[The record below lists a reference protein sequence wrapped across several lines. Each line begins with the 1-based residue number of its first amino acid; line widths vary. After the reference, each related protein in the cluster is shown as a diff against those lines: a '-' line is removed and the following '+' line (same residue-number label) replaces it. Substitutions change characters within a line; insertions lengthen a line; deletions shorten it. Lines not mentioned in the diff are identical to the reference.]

1 MRLFTSELVKKYKSR
16 TVVNH
21 VTIDVKQGE
30 IVGLLGPNGAG
41 KTTTFYMIVGLIKP
55 NEGQIFL
62 EDDNG
67 KISELT
73 NEPVYRRAQMG
84 VGYLAQEA
92 SVFRRLSVEDNIKA
106 VLEMTSY
113 SKEYQRERCESLIEE
128 FRLQKVRKS
137 LGIQLSGGERRR
149 TEIARA
155 VAINPAFIL
164 LDEPF
169 AGVDPIAVEDIQ
181 SIVATLKNKNI
192 GVIITDHNM
201 DKSVSVGSVKGIIAP
216 PSSKSYA
223 QRAIALALLAQGK
236 SILRN
241 IEFCKDT
248 RSALSCIEALGANVE
263 VLDHNTIAI
272 EGGLRP
278 QTNTLQVGESG
289 LATRLFTPIA
299 SLWHEA
305 VTIQGEGTL
314 LHRPMIMMIEPLR
327 ALGVEVRDGG
337 GYLPIEVKGPIHGGE
352 IEVDGSISSQFI
364 TGLLLSLPL
373 AEDDT
378 TLHVTSPVSTPYID
392 MTIDTARLYGIEIM
406 QKEGDYTEF
415 FIEGGQKYTPAD
427 ISIEGDWSGASSML
441 VAGAIAGEVTVK
453 NISTLSK
460 QADTAIIRALERA
473 GAGIINEQDSI
484 TVSKRP
490 LKAFTFDATNAPDLF
505 PALAALAA
513 AAEGVS
519 TIIGTSRLRHKE
531 SDRAETLRQEYEK
544 LGIEIDISEEN
555 VMKIRGGK
563 IKPAAVFSHGDHRIA
578 MSLAISALR
587 CEGEVIIEQA
597 ESVEKSYPTFF
608 EDLESI
614 IQR

>member
-1 MRLFTSELVKKYKSR
+1 M
-16 TVVNH
+16 
-21 VTIDVKQGE
+21 
-30 IVGLLGPNGAG
+30 
-41 KTTTFYMIVGLIKP
+41 
-55 NEGQIFL
+55 
-62 EDDNG
+62 
-67 KISELT
+67 
-73 NEPVYRRAQMG
+73 
-84 VGYLAQEA
+84 
-92 SVFRRLSVEDNIKA
+92 
-106 VLEMTSY
+106 
-113 SKEYQRERCESLIEE
+113 
-128 FRLQKVRKS
+128 
-137 LGIQLSGGERRR
+137 
-149 TEIARA
+149 
-155 VAINPAFIL
+155 
-164 LDEPF
+164 
-169 AGVDPIAVEDIQ
+169 
-181 SIVATLKNKNI
+181 
-192 GVIITDHNM
+192 
-201 DKSVSVGSVKGIIAP
+201 
-216 PSSKSYA
+216 
-223 QRAIALALLAQGK
+223 ALLSQGK

-248 RSALSCIEALGANVE
+248 RSALSCIEALGAKVE
-263 VLDHNTIAI
+263 ILDESTIAI

-278 QTNTLQVGESG
+278 LSNTLHVGESG

-305 VTIQGEGTL
+305 ITIQGEGTL

-373 AEDDT
+373 AEEDT

-392 MTIDTARLYGIEIM
+392 MTIDTARIFGIEIM

-427 ISIEGDWSGASSML
+427 ISIEGDWSGASTIL

-473 GAGIINEQDSI
+473 GAGIIIEHDSI

-490 LKAFTFDATNAPDLF
+490 LKAFTFDATNSPDLF

-519 TIIGTSRLRHKE
+519 TIIGTSRLSHKE

-544 LGIEIDISEEN
+544 LGIEIDISQED
-555 VMKIRGGK
+555 VMTIRGGK
-563 IKPAAVFSHGDHRIA
+563 IKPATVFSHGDHRIA
-578 MSLAISALR
+578 MSLAVSALR
-587 CEGEVIIEQA
+587 CDGEVVIEQA
-597 ESVEKSYPTFF
+597 ECVEKSYPTFF

-614 IQR
+614 IE

>member
-1 MRLFTSELVKKYKSR
+1 
-16 TVVNH
+16 
-21 VTIDVKQGE
+21 
-30 IVGLLGPNGAG
+30 
-41 KTTTFYMIVGLIKP
+41 
-55 NEGQIFL
+55 
-62 EDDNG
+62 
-67 KISELT
+67 
-73 NEPVYRRAQMG
+73 
-84 VGYLAQEA
+84 
-92 SVFRRLSVEDNIKA
+92 
-106 VLEMTSY
+106 
-113 SKEYQRERCESLIEE
+113 
-128 FRLQKVRKS
+128 
-137 LGIQLSGGERRR
+137 
-149 TEIARA
+149 
-155 VAINPAFIL
+155 
-164 LDEPF
+164 
-169 AGVDPIAVEDIQ
+169 
-181 SIVATLKNKNI
+181 
-192 GVIITDHNM
+192 M
-201 DKSVSVGSVKGIIAP
+201 DKSVSAGSVKGIIAP

-248 RSALSCIEALGANVE
+248 RSALACIEALGAKVE

-473 GAGIINEQDSI
+473 GAGIIIEQDSI

-519 TIIGTSRLRHKE
+519 IIIGTSRLRHKE

-555 VMKIRGGK
+555 VMKIRGGN
-563 IKPAAVFSHGDHRIA
+563 IKPAVVFSHGDHRIA

>member
-1 MRLFTSELVKKYKSR
+1 
-16 TVVNH
+16 
-21 VTIDVKQGE
+21 
-30 IVGLLGPNGAG
+30 
-41 KTTTFYMIVGLIKP
+41 
-55 NEGQIFL
+55 
-62 EDDNG
+62 
-67 KISELT
+67 
-73 NEPVYRRAQMG
+73 
-84 VGYLAQEA
+84 
-92 SVFRRLSVEDNIKA
+92 
-106 VLEMTSY
+106 
-113 SKEYQRERCESLIEE
+113 
-128 FRLQKVRKS
+128 
-137 LGIQLSGGERRR
+137 
-149 TEIARA
+149 
-155 VAINPAFIL
+155 
-164 LDEPF
+164 
-169 AGVDPIAVEDIQ
+169 
-181 SIVATLKNKNI
+181 
-192 GVIITDHNM
+192 M
-201 DKSVSVGSVKGIIAP
+201 DKSVSAGCVKGIIAP

-223 QRAIALALLAQGK
+223 QRAIALALLSQGK

-248 RSALSCIEALGANVE
+248 RSALSCIEALGAKVE
-263 VLDHNTIAI
+263 ILDESTIAI

-278 QTNTLQVGESG
+278 LSNTLHVGESG

-305 VTIQGEGTL
+305 ITIQGEGTL

-373 AEDDT
+373 AEEDT

-392 MTIDTARLYGIEIM
+392 MTIDTARIFGIEIM
-406 QKEGDYTEF
+406 QKEGDYSEF

-427 ISIEGDWSGASSML
+427 ISIEGDWSGASTIL

-473 GAGIINEQDSI
+473 GAGIIIEHDSI

-490 LKAFTFDATNAPDLF
+490 LKAFTFDATNSPDLF

-519 TIIGTSRLRHKE
+519 TIIGTSRLSHKE

-544 LGIEIDISEEN
+544 LGIEIDISQED
-555 VMKIRGGK
+555 VMTIRGGK
-563 IKPAAVFSHGDHRIA
+563 IKPATVFSHGDHRIA
-578 MSLAISALR
+578 MSLAVSALR
-587 CEGEVIIEQA
+587 CDGEVVIEQA
-597 ESVEKSYPTFF
+597 ECVEKSYPTFF

-614 IQR
+614 IE

>member
-1 MRLFTSELVKKYKSR
+1 
-16 TVVNH
+16 
-21 VTIDVKQGE
+21 
-30 IVGLLGPNGAG
+30 
-41 KTTTFYMIVGLIKP
+41 
-55 NEGQIFL
+55 
-62 EDDNG
+62 
-67 KISELT
+67 
-73 NEPVYRRAQMG
+73 
-84 VGYLAQEA
+84 
-92 SVFRRLSVEDNIKA
+92 
-106 VLEMTSY
+106 
-113 SKEYQRERCESLIEE
+113 
-128 FRLQKVRKS
+128 
-137 LGIQLSGGERRR
+137 
-149 TEIARA
+149 
-155 VAINPAFIL
+155 
-164 LDEPF
+164 
-169 AGVDPIAVEDIQ
+169 
-181 SIVATLKNKNI
+181 
-192 GVIITDHNM
+192 M
-201 DKSVSVGSVKGIIAP
+201 DKSVSAGCVKGIIAP

-223 QRAIALALLAQGK
+223 QRAIALALLSQGK

-248 RSALSCIEALGANVE
+248 RSALSCIEALGAKVE
-263 VLDHNTIAI
+263 ILDESTIAI

-278 QTNTLQVGESG
+278 LSNTLHVGESG

-305 VTIQGEGTL
+305 ITIQGEGTL
-314 LHRPMIMMIEPLR
+314 LHRPMIIMIEPLR

-373 AEDDT
+373 AEEDT

-392 MTIDTARLYGIEIM
+392 MTIDTARIFGIEIM

-427 ISIEGDWSGASSML
+427 ISIEGDWSGASTIL

-473 GAGIINEQDSI
+473 GAGIIIEHDSI

-490 LKAFTFDATNAPDLF
+490 LKAFTFDATNSPDLF

-519 TIIGTSRLRHKE
+519 TIIGTSRLSHKE

-544 LGIEIDISEEN
+544 LGIEIDISQED
-555 VMKIRGGK
+555 VMTIRGGK
-563 IKPAAVFSHGDHRIA
+563 IKPATVFSHGDHRIA
-578 MSLAISALR
+578 MSLAVSALR
-587 CEGEVIIEQA
+587 CDGEVVIEQA
-597 ESVEKSYPTFF
+597 ECVEKSYPTFF

-614 IQR
+614 IE